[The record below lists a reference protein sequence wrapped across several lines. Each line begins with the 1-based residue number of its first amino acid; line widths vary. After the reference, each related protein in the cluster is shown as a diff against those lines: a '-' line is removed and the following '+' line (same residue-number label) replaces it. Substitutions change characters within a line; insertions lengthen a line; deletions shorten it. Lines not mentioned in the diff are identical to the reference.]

1 MPFFAATVK
10 FISEQGLIP
19 GSICDFFLFEF
30 QKVVENIYMSCK
42 FFPVKAGSSACQDC
56 IFAWKDSID
65 MKEGE
70 YISML

>member
-1 MPFFAATVK
+1 MK

-56 IFAWKDSID
+56 IFAWNRFDRYERRRIYQYAIISKL
-65 MKEGE
+65 MK
-70 YISML
+70 